1 MKQVALT
8 LAILV
13 TAGAAFAQS
22 GCPPPIVKVLRNN
35 QVVPSTGAAF
45 APKVTLLVSPSPAC
59 TDGVSYQFKEAE
71 VTLMRGRRPLTLTK
85 LVHQPV
91 EDLTWMS
98 MYLQPGDRIYV
109 FISYKNLVA
118 VSADGKQRPYPQP
131 VQPQPAQPDLRT
143 DAAKGVS
150 FSWLLLK

>member
-13 TAGAAFAQS
+13 TAGAASAQS
-22 GCPPPIVKVLRNN
+22 GCPLPIVKVLRNN
-35 QVVPSTGAAF
+35 QVVPGTGAAF

-71 VTLMRGRRPLTLTK
+71 VTLMRGRRPLTPTK

-98 MYLQPGDRIYV
+98 MYTRCEV
-109 FISYKNLVA
+109 KCE
-118 VSADGKQRPYPQP
+118 
-131 VQPQPAQPDLRT
+131 
-143 DAAKGVS
+143 
-150 FSWLLLK
+150 